1 MALFVKEWGTGGE
14 TPVVLLHGF
23 GGSHAVWAHIGERLG
38 REVRTLA
45 YDLPGYG
52 GSFDFPDAGPPKVA
66 AGAVLA
72 DLGARG
78 IARAHLVG
86 HSMGG
91 AIAALMALIEPQRA
105 ASLTLMAPGGFGPE
119 INQRLLIRYAA
130 AADEAALEAVLEAM
144 FGWFS
149 PVPEGLARTLLA
161 DRAAPGRRDKLQAM
175 AAGLARD
182 GRQGMLPRDRLAA
195 LSIPAVVAWGELD
208 NLLPLRQ
215 TRDLPAGFE
224 ARLYPDLGHML
235 PEEAP
240 DEMLALIRR
249 SAGLAG

>member
-1 MALFVKEWGTGGE
+1 MALFVKEWGTSGAV
-14 TPVVLLHGF
+14 PVVLLHGF
-23 GGSHAVWAHIGERLG
+23 GGSHAVWAGIAERLG
-38 REVRTLA
+38 RETRALA
-45 YDLPGYG
+45 YDLPGHG

-66 AGAVLA
+66 AGAILA
-72 DLGARG
+72 DLAARG
-78 IARAHLVG
+78 IDRAHLVG

-91 AIAALMALIEPQRA
+91 AISALMALIEPQRV
-105 ASLTLMAPGGFGPE
+105 ASLTLLAPGGFGPE

-130 AADEAALEAVLEAM
+130 ATDEAALEACLEAM

-149 PVPEGLARTLLA
+149 PVPAGLARTLLA
-161 DRAAPGRRDKLQAM
+161 DRAAPGRREKLQAM

-195 LSIPAVVAWGELD
+195 LSIPAVVAWGGLD
-208 NLLPLRQ
+208 NLLPVRQ
-215 TRDLPAGFE
+215 AQELPAGFE

-240 DEMLALIRR
+240 GEMIELIRG